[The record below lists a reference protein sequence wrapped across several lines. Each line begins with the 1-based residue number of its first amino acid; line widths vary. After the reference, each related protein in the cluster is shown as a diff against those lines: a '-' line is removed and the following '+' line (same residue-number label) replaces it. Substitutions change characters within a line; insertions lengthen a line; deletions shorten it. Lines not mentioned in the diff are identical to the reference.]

1 MRIFTTSLTTIFLL
15 AIAGCNNEAADSK
28 DNMKGPV
35 VALGSEITLE
45 GQLPSSL
52 TEGLSPEEKSKL
64 TEEILP
70 YTSSDEPTPE
80 EKFQK
85 LREDAETGNAKAQ
98 TTLGVMYFTG
108 EAISKDASGKVLR
121 TDAAKAAAWFHR
133 AALQGNANAQFN
145 LGLMYATGQGG
156 LTQDSVK
163 AVDLFRKAALQG
175 NADAQNNLG
184 AMYHMGEGI
193 KQDNA
198 EAKKWY
204 AKSAAQGNVDA
215 QANLKTME

>member
-1 MRIFTTSLTTIFLL
+1 MNFFTTSLTTVFLL
-15 AIAGCNNEAADSK
+15 AIVGCNNEVTDNK
-28 DNMKGPV
+28 DRTKETV
-35 VALGSEITLE
+35 VLGSEITLE

-64 TEEILP
+64 AGEILP
-70 YTSSDEPTPE
+70 NSSPDEPTPE

-85 LREDAETGNAKAQ
+85 LKKDAEAGGAKAQ

-108 EAISKDASGKVLR
+108 EAISKDESGKVLS

-133 AALQGNANAQFN
+133 AALQGNADAQFN

-163 AVDLFRKAALQG
+163 AVNFFKKSALQG

-184 AMYHMGEGI
+184 AMYHLGEGI
-193 KQDNA
+193 KQDNT

-204 AKSAAQGNVDA
+204 AKSAAQGNIDA
-215 QANLKTME
+215 QANLKTVE

>member
-1 MRIFTTSLTTIFLL
+1 MNIFTTSLTTVFLL
-15 AIAGCNNEAADSK
+15 IIIGCNNEAAD
-28 DNMKGPV
+28 NKGKIKEPV
-35 VALGSEITLE
+35 PLGSEITLE

-52 TEGLSPEEKSKL
+52 TKGLSPEEKSKL
-64 TEEILP
+64 AEKILP
-70 YTSSDEPTPE
+70 NASPDDPAPE

-85 LREDAETGNAKAQ
+85 LREDADAGNAKAQ

-108 EAISKDASGKVLR
+108 EAISKDPSGKILS
-121 TDAAKAAAWFHR
+121 TDAAKDAAWFHR
-133 AALQGNANAQFN
+133 AALQGNADAQFN

-156 LTQDSVK
+156 LTKDSVK
-163 AVDLFRKAALQG
+163 AVDFFRKSALQG

-184 AMYHMGEGI
+184 AMYHIGEGI

-204 AKSAAQGNVDA
+204 AKSAAQGNADA
-215 QANLKTME
+215 QANLKTVE

>member
-1 MRIFTTSLTTIFLL
+1 MSIFTTSLTTVFLL
-15 AIAGCNNEAADSK
+15 IIVGCSNEAADNK
-28 DNMKGPV
+28 DKMKEPL
-35 VALGSEITLE
+35 ALGSEITLE
-45 GQLPSSL
+45 GQLPTSL
-52 TEGLSPEEKSKL
+52 TKGMSPEEKSKL

-70 YTSSDEPTPE
+70 NASPDDPAPE

-85 LREDAETGNAKAQ
+85 LREDAKAGNAKAQ

-108 EAISKDASGKVLR
+108 EAISKDASGKILN

-133 AALQGNANAQFN
+133 AALQGNADAQFN

-163 AVDLFRKAALQG
+163 AVDFFRKSALQG

-184 AMYHMGEGI
+184 AMYHIGEGI

-204 AKSAAQGNVDA
+204 AKSAAQGNADA
-215 QANLKTME
+215 QANLSTVK

>member
-1 MRIFTTSLTTIFLL
+1 MSIFTTSLTTVFLL
-15 AIAGCNNEAADSK
+15 TIVGCNNEATDNK
-28 DNMKGPV
+28 DKMKEP

-45 GQLPSSL
+45 GQLPTSL

-64 TEEILP
+64 AEEILP
-70 YTSSDEPTPE
+70 NASPDEPDPE

-85 LREDAETGNAKAQ
+85 LRKDAEAGDAKAQ

-108 EAISKDASGKVLR
+108 EAISKDESGKVLS

-133 AALQGNANAQFN
+133 AALQGNADAQFN

-163 AVDLFRKAALQG
+163 AVDFFRKAALQG

-193 KQDNA
+193 KQDNV

-204 AKSAAQGNVDA
+204 TKSAEQGNVDA

>member
-1 MRIFTTSLTTIFLL
+1 MRIFTTSLTTVFLL
-15 AIAGCNNEAADSK
+15 AIVGCNNESADNK
-28 DNMKGPV
+28 NKMKEP

-45 GQLPSSL
+45 GQLPASL

-64 TEEILP
+64 AGEILP
-70 YTSSDEPTPE
+70 NASPDEPSPE

-85 LREDAETGNAKAQ
+85 LREDAEAGDAKAQ

-108 EAISKDASGKVLR
+108 EAISKDASGKVLS
-121 TDAAKAAAWFHR
+121 TDATKAAAWFHR
-133 AALQGNANAQFN
+133 AALQGYADAQFN

-163 AVDLFRKAALQG
+163 AIDFFRKAALQG

-215 QANLKTME
+215 QTNLKTVE

>member
-1 MRIFTTSLTTIFLL
+1 MNIFTTSLTTVFLL
-15 AIAGCNNEAADSK
+15 AIIGCNNKAADNK
-28 DNMKGPV
+28 DTMKES
-35 VALGSEITLE
+35 VALNSEITLE

-64 TEEILP
+64 TEKILP
-70 YTSSDEPTPE
+70 NTSPDGPTPE

-85 LREDAETGNAKAQ
+85 LKIDAEAGDAKAQ
-98 TTLGVMYFTG
+98 TTLGIMYFTG
-108 EAISKDASGKVLR
+108 EAISKDASGKVLG

-133 AALQGNANAQFN
+133 AALQGNADAQFN

-156 LTQDSVK
+156 LTKDSVK
-163 AVDLFRKAALQG
+163 AVNFFRKSALQG

-193 KQDNA
+193 KQDNT

>member
-1 MRIFTTSLTTIFLL
+1 MNIFTTSLATILVL
-15 AIAGCNNEAADSK
+15 AIVSCSNEATDNK
-28 DNMKGPV
+28 DKMESSIG
-35 VALGSEITLE
+35 LGSEITLE

-70 YTSSDEPTPE
+70 NASPDEPTPE

-85 LREDAETGNAKAQ
+85 LREDAEAGDAKAQ
-98 TTLGVMYFTG
+98 TTLGVMFFTG
-108 EAISKDASGKVLR
+108 EAISKDDSGKVLS

-133 AALQGNANAQFN
+133 AAQQGNADAQFN

-156 LTQDSVK
+156 LTKDSVK
-163 AVDLFRKAALQG
+163 AVNFFRQSALQG

-193 KQDNA
+193 KQDNT

-215 QANLKTME
+215 QANLKTVE

>member
-1 MRIFTTSLTTIFLL
+1 MNIFTTSLTTVFLL
-15 AIAGCNNEAADSK
+15 AIVGCSNEATNNQDK
-28 DNMKGPV
+28 MKES

-64 TEEILP
+64 AEEILP
-70 YTSSDEPTPE
+70 SASSDELTPE

-85 LREDAETGNAKAQ
+85 LRKDAEDGDAKAQ

-108 EAISKDASGKVLR
+108 EAISKDASGKVLS

-133 AALQGNANAQFN
+133 AAQQGNADAQFN

-163 AVDLFRKAALQG
+163 AVDFFRKSALQG

-215 QANLKTME
+215 QANLKTVK

>member
-1 MRIFTTSLTTIFLL
+1 MRIFTTLLTTIFLL
-15 AIAGCNNEAADSK
+15 TIVGCNNEATDNK
-28 DNMKGPV
+28 DKMKGPA

-64 TEEILP
+64 AEEILP
-70 YTSSDEPTPE
+70 SASSDELTPE

-85 LREDAETGNAKAQ
+85 LRKDAEDGDAKAQ

-108 EAISKDASGKVLR
+108 EAISKDASGKVLS

-133 AALQGNANAQFN
+133 AAQQGNADAQFN

-163 AVDLFRKAALQG
+163 AVDFFRKSALQG

-193 KQDNA
+193 EQDNA
-198 EAKKWY
+198 EARKWY
-204 AKSAAQGNVDA
+204 TKSAAQGNVDA
-215 QANLKTME
+215 QANLKAME

>member
-1 MRIFTTSLTTIFLL
+1 MSIFTTSLTTIFLL
-15 AIAGCNNEAADSK
+15 TIVGCNNEASDNK
-28 DNMKGPV
+28 DKMKKT
-35 VALGSEITLE
+35 AAFGSEITLE
-45 GQLPSSL
+45 GQLPALL
-52 TEGLSPEEKSKL
+52 TEGLSLEEKSKL
-64 TEEILP
+64 AEEILP
-70 YTSSDEPTPE
+70 NASPDEPTPE

-85 LREDAETGNAKAQ
+85 LREDAEAGGAKAQ

-108 EAISKDASGKVLR
+108 EAISKDASGKVLG

-133 AALQGNANAQFN
+133 GALQGNADAQFN

-156 LTQDSVK
+156 LTQNYVK
-163 AVDLFRKAALQG
+163 AIDFFRKSALQG

-198 EAKKWY
+198 EARKWY

-215 QANLKTME
+215 QANLKTVE

>member
-1 MRIFTTSLTTIFLL
+1 MRIFTASLTTIFLL
-15 AIAGCNNEAADSK
+15 TIAGCNNEAANNK
-28 DNMKGPV
+28 DNMKGSTV
-35 VALGSEITLE
+35 TLGSEITLE

-70 YTSSDEPTPE
+70 HTSPDEPTPE

-85 LREDAETGNAKAQ
+85 LREDAEAGNAKAQ

-133 AALQGNANAQFN
+133 AALQGNADAQFN

-204 AKSAAQGNVDA
+204 TKSAAQGNVDA

>member
-1 MRIFTTSLTTIFLL
+1 MSIFTTSLATVFLL
-15 AIAGCNNEAADSK
+15 TIVGCNNQAS
-28 DNMKGPV
+28 DNNNKIKEP

-52 TEGLSPEEKSKL
+52 TEGLTPEEKSKL
-64 TEEILP
+64 AEKILP
-70 YTSSDEPTPE
+70 NASPDEPTPE

-85 LREDAETGNAKAQ
+85 LREDAEAGDAKAQ
-98 TTLGVMYFTG
+98 TTLGIMYFTG
-108 EAISKDASGKVLR
+108 EAISKDASGKVLNN
-121 TDAAKAAAWFHR
+121 DAAKAAAWFHR
-133 AALQGNANAQFN
+133 AALQGNADAQFN
-145 LGLMYATGQGG
+145 LGLMYAAGQGG
-156 LTQDSVK
+156 LAKDSVK

-193 KQDNA
+193 KQDYA

-215 QANLKTME
+215 QANLKTVE